1 MKQMDLTD
9 IEKRPSPN
17 ENSPDNKHKI
27 AGNGDS
33 RSSKLSHRTSNS
45 GMPVRFYFKSMS
57 QSKYSHNLNI

>member
-1 MKQMDLTD
+1 MKQIDLAD

-17 ENSPDNKHKI
+17 ENSPDNQHKG

-45 GMPVRFYFKSMS
+45 GMPVRFYFKSMTQSMYS
-57 QSKYSHNLNI
+57 QNLNI